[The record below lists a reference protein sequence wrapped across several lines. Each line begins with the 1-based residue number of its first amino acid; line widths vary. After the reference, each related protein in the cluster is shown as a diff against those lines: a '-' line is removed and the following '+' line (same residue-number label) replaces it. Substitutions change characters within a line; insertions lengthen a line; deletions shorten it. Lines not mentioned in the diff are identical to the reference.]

1 MAQNYLQLKM
11 QSNKQ
16 LAIALTNLLRDMHED
31 HMATLEKVKQGT
43 QRLVSY
49 GACLVPDEY
58 YRNACRDTWREDK
71 RLVLAL
77 GEIYNRKDVTL
88 DMVEIYFRK
97 TLNRLGEQK
106 SKDLIANIHNLL
118 GKAAEHASAKASK
131 LALSFTLANLIINS
145 RDFKQNHIRLV
156 NSFSTW
162 FVNGATLYSKAQV
175 AASAANRLKFQD
187 PQYYQA
193 LYKENIEMLYFL
205 IEPQMSEIIYQVN
218 SGDNNEQVIG
228 DALYEI
234 LRK

>member
-16 LAIALTNLLRDMHED
+16 LAIALTNSLRDMHED

-49 GACLVPDEY
+49 GACLMPDEY

-77 GEIYNRKDVTL
+77 GKIYNRKDVTL

-97 TLNRLGEQK
+97 TLNGLGEQK
-106 SKDLIANIHNLL
+106 SKDLITNIHNLL

-145 RDFKQNHIRLV
+145 RDFKQNHIKLV

-218 SGDNNEQVIG
+218 SGDNNAQVIG

>member
-16 LAIALTNLLRDMHED
+16 LAIALTNSLRDMHED

-49 GACLVPDEY
+49 GACLMPDEY

-106 SKDLIANIHNLL
+106 SKDLITNIHNLL

-145 RDFKQNHIRLV
+145 RDFKQNHIKLV

-218 SGDNNEQVIG
+218 SGDNNAQLIG

>member
-16 LAIALTNLLRDMHED
+16 LAIALTNSLRDMHED

-43 QRLVSY
+43 QRLISY
-49 GACLVPDEY
+49 GACLMPDEY

-106 SKDLIANIHNLL
+106 SKDLITNIHNLL

-145 RDFKQNHIRLV
+145 KDFKQNHIRLV

>member
-16 LAIALTNLLRDMHED
+16 LAIALTNSLRDMHAD
-31 HMATLEKVKQGT
+31 HIATLEKVKQGT

-49 GACLVPDEY
+49 GACLMPDEY

-77 GEIYNRKDVTL
+77 GEIYNRNDVTL

-106 SKDLIANIHNLL
+106 SKDLITNIHNLL

-145 RDFKQNHIRLV
+145 RDFKQNHIKLV

-218 SGDNNEQVIG
+218 SGDNNAQVIG

>member
-16 LAIALTNLLRDMHED
+16 LAIALTNSLRDMHED

-49 GACLVPDEY
+49 GACLMPDEY

-145 RDFKQNHIRLV
+145 GDFKQNHIRLV

>member
-1 MAQNYLQLKM
+1 
-11 QSNKQ
+11 
-16 LAIALTNLLRDMHED
+16 MHED

-49 GACLVPDEY
+49 GACLMPDEY
-58 YRNACRDTWREDK
+58 YRSACRDTWREDK

-106 SKDLIANIHNLL
+106 SKDLITNIHNLL

-145 RDFKQNHIRLV
+145 KDFKQNHIRLV

>member
-16 LAIALTNLLRDMHED
+16 LAIALTNSLRDMHED

-49 GACLVPDEY
+49 GACLMPDEY

-97 TLNRLGEQK
+97 TLNRLGDQK

-162 FVNGATLYSKAQV
+162 FVNGATLYAKAQV

-218 SGDNNEQVIG
+218 SGDNNEQVIA

>member
-16 LAIALTNLLRDMHED
+16 LAIALTNSLRDMHED

-49 GACLVPDEY
+49 GACLMPDEY

-97 TLNRLGEQK
+97 TLIRLGEQK
-106 SKDLIANIHNLL
+106 SKDLITNIHNLL
-118 GKAAEHASAKASK
+118 GKAADHASAKASK

-145 RDFKQNHIRLV
+145 KDFKQNHIRLV

>member
-16 LAIALTNLLRDMHED
+16 LAIALTNSLRDMHED

-49 GACLVPDEY
+49 GACLMPDEY

-97 TLNRLGEQK
+97 TLIRLGEQK
-106 SKDLIANIHNLL
+106 SKGLITNIHNLL
-118 GKAAEHASAKASK
+118 GKAADHASAKASK

-145 RDFKQNHIRLV
+145 KDFKQNHIRLV

>member
-16 LAIALTNLLRDMHED
+16 LAIALTNSLRDMHED

-49 GACLVPDEY
+49 GACLMPDEY

-106 SKDLIANIHNLL
+106 SKDLITNIHNLL

-145 RDFKQNHIRLV
+145 RDFKQNHIKLV

-218 SGDNNEQVIG
+218 SGDNNAQVIG

>member
-16 LAIALTNLLRDMHED
+16 LAIALTNSLRDMHEE

-43 QRLVSY
+43 QRLISY
-49 GACLVPDEY
+49 GACLMPDEY

-97 TLNRLGEQK
+97 TINRLGEQK
-106 SKDLIANIHNLL
+106 SKDMITNIHNLL

>member
-1 MAQNYLQLKM
+1 
-11 QSNKQ
+11 
-16 LAIALTNLLRDMHED
+16 MHED

-49 GACLVPDEY
+49 GACLMPDEY

-106 SKDLIANIHNLL
+106 SKDLITNIHNLL

>member
-16 LAIALTNLLRDMHED
+16 LAIALTNSLRDMHED

-49 GACLVPDEY
+49 VACLMPDEY

-106 SKDLIANIHNLL
+106 SKDLITNIHNLL

-145 RDFKQNHIRLV
+145 RDFKQNHIKLV

-218 SGDNNEQVIG
+218 SGDNNAQVIG

>member
-49 GACLVPDEY
+49 GACLMPDEY

>member
-11 QSNKQ
+11 QSNKR
-16 LAIALTNLLRDMHED
+16 LAIALTNSLRDMHED

-49 GACLVPDEY
+49 GACLMPDEY

-106 SKDLIANIHNLL
+106 SKDLITNIHNLL

-205 IEPQMSEIIYQVN
+205 IEPQMSEIIYQAN

>member
-16 LAIALTNLLRDMHED
+16 LAIALTNSLRDMHED

-49 GACLVPDEY
+49 GACLMPDEY

-106 SKDLIANIHNLL
+106 SKDLITNIHNLL

-145 RDFKQNHIRLV
+145 RDFKQNHIKLV

-187 PQYYQA
+187 SQYYQA

-218 SGDNNEQVIG
+218 SGDNNAQVIG

>member
-16 LAIALTNLLRDMHED
+16 LAIALTNSLRDMHED

-49 GACLVPDEY
+49 GACLMPDEY

-106 SKDLIANIHNLL
+106 SKDLITNIHNLL

-145 RDFKQNHIRLV
+145 RDFKQNHIKLV

-218 SGDNNEQVIG
+218 SGDNNAQVIG

-234 LRK
+234 QRK

>member
-16 LAIALTNLLRDMHED
+16 LAIALTNSLRDMHED

-49 GACLVPDEY
+49 GACLMPDEY

-97 TLNRLGEQK
+97 TLIRLGEQK
-106 SKDLIANIHNLL
+106 SKDLITNIHNLL
-118 GKAAEHASAKASK
+118 GKAADHASAKASK
-131 LALSFTLANLIINS
+131 LALSFTLANVIINS
-145 RDFKQNHIRLV
+145 KDFKQNHIRLV

>member
-16 LAIALTNLLRDMHED
+16 LAIALTNSLRDMHED
-31 HMATLEKVKQGT
+31 HMETLEKVKQGT

-49 GACLVPDEY
+49 GACLMPDEY

-106 SKDLIANIHNLL
+106 SKDLITNIHNLF

-228 DALYEI
+228 DALYEM

>member
-16 LAIALTNLLRDMHED
+16 LAIALTNSLRDMHED

-49 GACLVPDEY
+49 GACLMPDEY

-106 SKDLIANIHNLL
+106 SKDLITNIHNLL
-118 GKAAEHASAKASK
+118 GKAAEHASAKANK

-145 RDFKQNHIRLV
+145 RDFKQNHIKLV

-193 LYKENIEMLYFL
+193 L
-205 IEPQMSEIIYQVN
+205 
-218 SGDNNEQVIG
+218 
-228 DALYEI
+228 
-234 LRK
+234 

>member
-16 LAIALTNLLRDMHED
+16 LAIALTNSLRDMHED

-43 QRLVSY
+43 QRLISY
-49 GACLVPDEY
+49 GACLMPDEY

-106 SKDLIANIHNLL
+106 SKDLITNIHNLL

-145 RDFKQNHIRLV
+145 KDFKQNHIRLV

-187 PQYYQA
+187 PHYYQA

>member
-1 MAQNYLQLKM
+1 M
-11 QSNKQ
+11 
-16 LAIALTNLLRDMHED
+16 
-31 HMATLEKVKQGT
+31 KQGT

-49 GACLVPDEY
+49 GACLMPDEY

-106 SKDLIANIHNLL
+106 SKDLITNIHNLL

-145 RDFKQNHIRLV
+145 RDFKQNHIKLV

-162 FVNGATLYSKAQV
+162 FVNGATLYSKVQV

-218 SGDNNEQVIG
+218 SGDNNAQVIG

>member
-11 QSNKQ
+11 QSNKR
-16 LAIALTNLLRDMHED
+16 LAIALTNSLRDMHED

-49 GACLVPDEY
+49 GACLMPDEY

-97 TLNRLGEQK
+97 TFNRLGEQK
-106 SKDLIANIHNLL
+106 SKDLITNIHNLL

>member
-16 LAIALTNLLRDMHED
+16 LAIALTNSLRDMHED

-49 GACLVPDEY
+49 GACLMPDEY

-106 SKDLIANIHNLL
+106 SKDLITNIHNLL

-145 RDFKQNHIRLV
+145 KNFKQNHIRLV

>member
-1 MAQNYLQLKM
+1 
-11 QSNKQ
+11 
-16 LAIALTNLLRDMHED
+16 MHED

-49 GACLVPDEY
+49 GACLMPDEY

-97 TLNRLGEQK
+97 TLIRLGEQK
-106 SKDLIANIHNLL
+106 SKDLITNIHNLL
-118 GKAAEHASAKASK
+118 GKAADHASAKASK

-145 RDFKQNHIRLV
+145 KDFKQNHIRLV

>member
-16 LAIALTNLLRDMHED
+16 LAIALTNSLRDMHED

-49 GACLVPDEY
+49 GACLMPDEY

-162 FVNGATLYSKAQV
+162 FVNGATLYSKAQL

>member
-49 GACLVPDEY
+49 GACLMPDEY

-131 LALSFTLANLIINS
+131 LALSFTLANLIINN

>member
-16 LAIALTNLLRDMHED
+16 LAIALTNSLRDMHED
-31 HMATLEKVKQGT
+31 HMETLEKVKQGT
-43 QRLVSY
+43 QRLISY
-49 GACLVPDEY
+49 GACLMPDEY
-58 YRNACRDTWREDK
+58 YRSACRDTWREDK

-106 SKDLIANIHNLL
+106 SKDLITNIHNLL

-228 DALYEI
+228 DALYEM

>member
-16 LAIALTNLLRDMHED
+16 LAIALTNSLRDMHED

-49 GACLVPDEY
+49 GACLMPDEY
-58 YRNACRDTWREDK
+58 YRSACRDTWREDK

-106 SKDLIANIHNLL
+106 SKDLITNIHNLL

-145 RDFKQNHIRLV
+145 KDFKQNHIRLV

>member
-16 LAIALTNLLRDMHED
+16 LAIALTNSLRDMHED
-31 HMATLEKVKQGT
+31 HMETLEKVKQGT

-49 GACLVPDEY
+49 GACLMPDEY

-106 SKDLIANIHNLL
+106 SKDLITNIHNLL

-228 DALYEI
+228 DALYEM

>member
-1 MAQNYLQLKM
+1 
-11 QSNKQ
+11 
-16 LAIALTNLLRDMHED
+16 MHED

-49 GACLVPDEY
+49 GACLMPDEY

-106 SKDLIANIHNLL
+106 SKDMITNIHNLL

>member
-16 LAIALTNLLRDMHED
+16 LAIALTNSLRDMHED

-49 GACLVPDEY
+49 GACLIPDEY

-106 SKDLIANIHNLL
+106 SKDLITNIHNLL

-131 LALSFTLANLIINS
+131 LALSSTLANLIINS
-145 RDFKQNHIRLV
+145 RDFKQNHIKLV

-218 SGDNNEQVIG
+218 SGDNNAQVIG

>member
-16 LAIALTNLLRDMHED
+16 LAIALTNSLRDMHED

-49 GACLVPDEY
+49 GACLMPDEY
-58 YRNACRDTWREDK
+58 YRSACRDTWREDK

-106 SKDLIANIHNLL
+106 SKDLITNIHNLL

-145 RDFKQNHIRLV
+145 KDFKQNHIRLV

-175 AASAANRLKFQD
+175 ATSAANRLKFQD

>member
-1 MAQNYLQLKM
+1 MSQNYLQLKM

-16 LAIALTNLLRDMHED
+16 LAIALTNSLRDMHED

-49 GACLVPDEY
+49 GACLMPDEY

-97 TLNRLGEQK
+97 TLIRLGEQK
-106 SKDLIANIHNLL
+106 SKDLITNIHNLL

-145 RDFKQNHIRLV
+145 KDFKQNHIRLV

-218 SGDNNEQVIG
+218 SGDNNEQV
-228 DALYEI
+228 
-234 LRK
+234 

>member
-16 LAIALTNLLRDMHED
+16 LAIALTNSLRDMHED

-49 GACLVPDEY
+49 GACLMPDEY

-106 SKDLIANIHNLL
+106 SKDLITNIHNLL

-145 RDFKQNHIRLV
+145 KDFKQNHLRLV

>member
-11 QSNKQ
+11 QSNKR
-16 LAIALTNLLRDMHED
+16 LAIALTNSLRDMHED

-49 GACLVPDEY
+49 GACLMPDEY

-106 SKDLIANIHNLL
+106 SKDLITNIHNLL

-156 NSFSTW
+156 NSFTTW

>member
-1 MAQNYLQLKM
+1 
-11 QSNKQ
+11 
-16 LAIALTNLLRDMHED
+16 MHED

-49 GACLVPDEY
+49 GACLMPDEY